1 MVNIVS
7 DSPTI
12 DSTAPII
19 VRICRASAS
28 GGEGCGALVFCVSK
42 KNYSAVLIIQT
53 SCSFVSDLASAC
65 MVRSV
70 EVFSLEEGCP

>member
-28 GGEGCGALVFCVSK
+28 DGEGCGALVFCVSK
-42 KNYSAVLIIQT
+42 KKRAINY
-53 SCSFVSDLASAC
+53 F
-65 MVRSV
+65 SV
-70 EVFSLEEGCP
+70 ERGS